1 MVGVVVGTPQYMAPE
16 QLLGEPVDH
25 RTDIYSTGAVLF
37 ECLTGRPVFD
47 APNLM
52 ALMARHVDEEP
63 PNPATLNPDVPQV
76 LSRVVLRALARR
88 PEDRW
93 QSALDLLRALETV

>member
-1 MVGVVVGTPQYMAPE
+1 MAPE
-16 QLLGEPVDH
+16 QLLGESVDQ
-25 RTDIYSTGAVLF
+25 RTDLYSTGAVLF

-47 APNLM
+47 SPNVL

-63 PNPATLNPDVPQV
+63 PSPDTLNPEVPEA
-76 LSRVVLRALARR
+76 LSRIVSRALARR

-93 QSALDLLRALETV
+93 QNALDLLRALETV

>member
-1 MVGVVVGTPQYMAPE
+1 MAPE
-16 QLLGEPVDH
+16 QLLGESVDH
-25 RTDIYSTGAVLF
+25 RTDLYSTGAVLY

-52 ALMARHVDEEP
+52 AIMAQHVDGP
-63 PNPATLNPDVPQV
+63 PPDPTTLNPDVPHA
-76 LSRVVLRALARR
+76 LSAVVVRALSRR